1 VAQAPVVIV
10 ALDRAGVVTLAA
22 GQGLHT
28 LGLADADLRG
38 RNAFEVY
45 RDHPDV
51 VDTLRR
57 ALAGAATSA
66 LMESGGRVL
75 QMCYAPLTDA
85 QGQRTGAL
93 GVGTDVTARVQAEE
107 ALRAS
112 EARFRAL
119 CAHAADLVALVA
131 VDGTIHYAS
140 PSHQRVLGYP
150 PETLQGANVFAVVH
164 PADRARVR
172 ATLGP
177 RGGRHDAVSTVT
189 ARLRHADGSWRL
201 LELNATRRL
210 DDPAIDGLI
219 ILNGRDVTT
228 RGAMEEALRQQ
239 ALHDALTSLPNRTL
253 LQDRLRQALRGAAR
267 ARTPLALG
275 LLDLDHF
282 KEVNDTLGHDAG
294 DALLREVSRRI
305 QGTLRASDTVARLG
319 GDEFA
324 VVLPGDDATSAVSA
338 ARKILAL
345 LTEPI
350 MLPGQ
355 RVVVGGSLGIALYP
369 AHGADAATLLRH
381 ADVAMYAAKRTGG
394 GCALYTTEQD
404 PHTPQRLTL
413 LSALH
418 HAITHD
424 ELRLHYQPTVDVTT
438 GQVRMVEAL
447 ARWPHPEQGVL
458 LPDQFLP
465 LAEQTGLIVPLTRW
479 VLDTALRQI
488 RAWRADGLD
497 LGVAVN
503 LSAGALRDPD
513 LPTTIAGLLQAH
525 GVPAARLCLELPE
538 RLVRADPTSAVEV
551 LTRLAQVGV
560 RLAIDD
566 ADPGDPALT
575 SLTRLPVA
583 EIKIDRVLVTP
594 LGTDADAGPVVAATI
609 ARGHARGLHVVA
621 TGVEDEQTWQVLAAL
636 NCDGAQ
642 GYYVS
647 QALPADDLVRWLRET
662 SGASGSGSADA

>member
-1 VAQAPVVIV
+1 VCQWSPVVIV
-10 ALDRAGVVTLAA
+10 ALDRAGVVTLAV

-28 LGLADADLRG
+28 LGMTSAG
-38 RNAFEVY
+38 IVGHNAFDLY
-45 RDHPDV
+45 GDHPAV
-51 VDTLRR
+51 LDTMRR
-57 ALAGAATSA
+57 ALAGEATST
-66 LMESGGRVL
+66 LMESAGRVIEVS
-75 QMCYAPLTDA
+75 YAPLTDA

-93 GVGTDVTARVQAEE
+93 GVETDVTARVQAAEV
-107 ALRAS
+107 ARAN

-119 CAHAADLVALVA
+119 CAHAADLVALIA
-131 VDGTIHYAS
+131 VDGTIRYAS

-150 PETLQGANVFAVVH
+150 PETLQGANVVAVVH

-172 ATLGP
+172 AMLGA

-201 LELNATRRL
+201 VELTATRRL
-210 DDPAIDGLI
+210 DDPAIGGL

-228 RGAMEEALRQQ
+228 RVAMEAALRQQ
-239 ALHDALTSLPNRTL
+239 ALHDALTGLPNRTL

-338 ARKILAL
+338 ARKILAV

-394 GCALYTTEQD
+394 GCALYTAEQD

-447 ARWPHPEQGVL
+447 VRWPHPEQGVL
-458 LPDQFLP
+458 PPDAFLP

-503 LSAGALRDPD
+503 LSARALRDPD
-513 LPTTIAGLLQAH
+513 LPATIAGLLQAH

-538 RLVRADPTSAVEV
+538 RLVMADPTTAVEI
-551 LTRLAQVGV
+551 LTRLSQVGV
-560 RLAIDD
+560 RLAID
-566 ADPGDPALT
+566 AGTGSSALT
-575 SLTRLPVA
+575 ALTRLPVDA
-583 EIKIDRVLVTP
+583 IKIDRPLITP
-594 LGTDADAGPVVAATI
+594 LGTDADAARVVAATI

-636 NCDGAQ
+636 SCDGAQ

-647 QALPADDLVRWLRET
+647 QPLPADDLARWLRAT